1 MRGCK
6 PLTGQGQA
14 KFNESLA
21 DRVETRSPPALAIS
35 IGQQNELVS
44 EVSETATRSVKTC
57 SMR

>member
-1 MRGCK
+1 
-6 PLTGQGQA
+6 LTGQGQA